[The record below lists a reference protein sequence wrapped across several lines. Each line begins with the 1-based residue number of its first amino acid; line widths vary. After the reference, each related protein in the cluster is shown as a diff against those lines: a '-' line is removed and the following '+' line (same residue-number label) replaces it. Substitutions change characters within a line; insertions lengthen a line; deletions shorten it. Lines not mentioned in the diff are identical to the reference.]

1 MILKHCWHFMFPS
14 WHQLMN
20 EVLLNI
26 VNKIKEKY
34 VNSSFASCVT
44 CIASFV
50 LWVFH
55 IGHDIFAIG
64 G

>member
-1 MILKHCWHFMFPS
+1 
-14 WHQLMN
+14 MN

-50 LWVFH
+50 LRMFH

-64 G
+64 S

>member
-1 MILKHCWHFMFPS
+1 
-14 WHQLMN
+14 MN

-34 VNSSFASCVT
+34 VNSSFVSCVI

-50 LWVFH
+50 FWMFH